1 MEKKDTL
8 YFMFKVD
15 VGSASVQQA
24 REYAAAVSRMVNDKQ
39 KPDDQYTEKWFILP
53 VRDEGTS
60 IELIY
65 PPTDYAK
72 EQLEKRYNEM
82 YNDIGSFV
90 HKEHR
95 ASEFELSRDELT
107 RRYLAKVEEICE
119 DIDWKTSFGPEEI
132 CSLIYDIIH
141 DARDKKDGEWYPVI
155 YCGITNNNN
164 RRYEVEEI
172 RKQMD
177 KLKER
182 AEAKILLGQISYPI
196 NPLTNTLEDVNLRD
210 VSHSITDVL
219 LQDGILWAKI
229 HVLDTPAGKELKVL
243 MEQDA
248 VVFRPVCDGT
258 IETIG
263 ETNYVRIKDFRG
275 IHAVSVQEDAFN
287 V

>member
-8 YFMFKVD
+8 YFMFKLD
-15 VGSASVQQA
+15 VGNANAMQA
-24 REYAAAVSRMVNDKQ
+24 REFATAVTRMVTEKQ
-39 KPDDQYTEKWFILP
+39 KPDDQYNEKWFILP

-60 IELIY
+60 IELVY

-72 EQLEKRYNEM
+72 EQLEKRYAEM
-82 YNDIGSFV
+82 YLDIEKISNR
-90 HKEHR
+90 ENR
-95 ASEFELSRDELT
+95 ASEFNLSREELT
-107 RRYLAKVEEICE
+107 RRYLSKVEEIAE
-119 DIDWKTSFGPEEI
+119 DIDWKTHFGPEEI

-141 DARDKKDGEWYPVI
+141 DARDKKDGDWYPVI
-155 YCGITNNNN
+155 YCGITNNND
-164 RRYEVEEI
+164 RRYEVEEV
-172 RKQMD
+172 RQQMD

-182 AEAKILLGQISYPI
+182 TDAKILLGQIGYPI
-196 NPLTNTLEDVNLRD
+196 NPLTNTLEDVSLRD

-219 LQDGILWAKI
+219 LEDGILWAKI
-229 HVLDTPAGKELKVL
+229 QVLDTPSGKELKAL
-243 MEQDA
+243 LEQDA

-258 IETIG
+258 VETIV